1 MSYSDPYAY
10 LRAAEVAN
18 SISVIGEL
26 NKAMALAKNLP
37 ESEKRK
43 IAERAKEIAEE
54 KGIPFDHPDL

>member
-37 ESEKRK
+37 ESEKMQQ
-43 IAERAKEIAEE
+43 IM
-54 KGIPFDHPDL
+54 L